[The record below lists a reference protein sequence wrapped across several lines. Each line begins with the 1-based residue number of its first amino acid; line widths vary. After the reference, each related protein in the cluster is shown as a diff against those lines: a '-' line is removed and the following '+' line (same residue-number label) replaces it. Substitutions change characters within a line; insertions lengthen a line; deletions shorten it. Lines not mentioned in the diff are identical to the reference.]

1 MQTMRPYPRATIPSF
16 ARQTEWNVPSRLTR
30 MISRQVST
38 DMDRAS
44 TERAMP
50 ALATRRS
57 TGPRVALDGV
67 EHRAGG
73 IVVADVG
80 EVDLRGGARAPD
92 EIPGLLGRPPVGGV
106 VDGDPRPRSPQGAGK
121 PPGRCRASRR

>member
-44 TERAMP
+44 AERAMP

-57 TGPRVALDGV
+57 TGPRSRSTASNIAPVASWSPTS
-67 EHRAGG
+67 
-73 IVVADVG
+73 
-80 EVDLRGGARAPD
+80 AR
-92 EIPGLLGRPPVGGV
+92 
-106 VDGDPRPRSPQGAGK
+106 
-121 PPGRCRASRR
+121 